1 MEFFDKSLKDK
12 ISGKLLVS
20 QQKEYM
26 RQLLTALVEMKKKNI
41 IHRDL
46 KPDNVMIRKKKNG

>member
-26 RQLLTALVEMKKKNI
+26 RQLLTALMEMKKKNI